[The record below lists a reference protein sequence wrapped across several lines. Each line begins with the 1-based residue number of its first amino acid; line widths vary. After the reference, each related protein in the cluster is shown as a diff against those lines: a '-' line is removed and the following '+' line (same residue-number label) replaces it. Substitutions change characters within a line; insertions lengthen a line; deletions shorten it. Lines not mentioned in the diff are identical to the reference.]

1 MRKAIW
7 LLVVFVLAVTVA
19 HAQLAIWNL
28 SRDVRATNNQ
38 ISFNEGSKGVWYFM
52 ESASLKHIPT
62 IYSFLPNYFA
72 PCSSGPNTP
81 LVIGSACWEDATH
94 TIDLNPKVGVNFT
107 NQTQFLVANDAIP
120 PHAFFLH
127 PAPDR
132 FAIVAWKSPLN
143 AIVSISGSFTDLD
156 PNCGNGV
163 LWFVEKG
170 TQRLAFGDL
179 PNGGAQ
185 TFSVPSVIVSPGQI
199 LYFIVDPKNRDYFC
213 DTTMLDLSIDEVI

>member
-1 MRKAIW
+1 MRKATW
-7 LLVVFVLAVTVA
+7 LVFVFVMSLTMA
-19 HAQLAIWNL
+19 HAQKATWNL
-28 SRDVRATNNQ
+28 SKDVRATNNE
-38 ISFNEGSKGVWYFM
+38 ISFNQGSNGAWYFM
-52 ESASLKHIPT
+52 VSASLKHIPS

-72 PCSSGPNTP
+72 PCSSGPDTP
-81 LVIGSACWEDATH
+81 LINGVACWEDAVH

-107 NQTQFLVANDAIP
+107 NQTQFLISTVGIP

-143 AIVSISGSFTDLD
+143 AIVSITGSITDLD
-156 PNCGNGV
+156 PICGNGI

-170 TQRLAFGDL
+170 SQRLASGDL

-185 TFSVPSVIVSPGQI
+185 SLSLTNVIVSPGQV
-199 LYFIVDPKNRDYFC
+199 LYFIFDPKNGDYGC
-213 DTTMLDLSIDEVI
+213 DTTMLDLTVAEVI